1 MQAAPIGEE
10 KQIRV
15 RRGHTQVA
23 HEILTP
29 SLHPPGSLTSPAL
42 GTVKGKGI
50 ALDIPKMGKSDDHIL
65 FDDEVFVGN
74 PIHCFDNLR
83 SSGVAK
89 SFHHLTQFIH
99 DHFENPGITAQQIFQ
114 VGDLQPQL
122 FQLGDDLLPL
132 HGGQGAQAH
141 FENRL
146 GLALGEPKTLFQL
159 GARRSGIRRSP
170 NQRDDLV
177 QVVQG
182 HHEALEDV
190 SAFLRP
196 GQIVDRPANHDFLP
210 EFDEMTERLLDGECL
225 GTTADESQQVHG
237 KRRLQGRHLVELV
250 EDYVFGG
257 VAFEFND
264 NAHSLAVGL
273 VTQVR
278 DALDAAIPHEVGHS
292 LQEK

>member
-15 RRGHTQVA
+15 GRRHTQVT
-23 HEILTP
+23 HEIFAP
-29 SLHPPGSLTSPAL
+29 CLHAPGPLASPTL
-42 GTVKGKGI
+42 GTVKGKGVT
-50 ALDIPKMGKSDDHIL
+50 LDVPQVGEGDDHIL
-65 FDDEVFVGN
+65 FDDEIFVRN
-74 PIHCFDNLR
+74 TINRVDNNRPSRITETSHHFAQLAHDNLKN
-83 SSGVAK
+83 SGIAR
-89 SFHHLTQFIH
+89 
-99 DHFENPGITAQQIFQ
+99 QQIFQ
-114 VGDLQPQL
+114 VGDLGPQL
-122 FQLGDDLLPL
+122 LQLFDDFLPL
-132 HGGQGAQAH
+132 HGGQRAQAH
-141 FENRL
+141 FQNRL
-146 GLALGEPKTLFQL
+146 SLALGEPKTLFQL
-159 GARRSGIRRSP
+159 GTRRSGIRRSS

-182 HHEALEDV
+182 DNEALEDV
-190 SAFLRP
+190 CAFLRP
-196 GQIVDRPANHDFLP
+196 SQIVDCPANHHFLP
-210 EFDEMTERLLDGECL
+210 EFDEMTERLLDGKCL

-237 KRRLQGRHLVELV
+237 KRRLQGSHLVELV